1 MLAVN
6 RGQQVC
12 AASERRSRRR
22 RGEGEIQG
30 KWEGKK
36 QQDSFASK
44 RTEKERGIGLV
55 SQGGAV
61 AWCQVQ
67 CPPLRSAPPTSSLG
81 TSSLGSVGL
90 LM

>member
-12 AASERRSRRR
+12 AASERRLRRR

-30 KWEGKK
+30 KWEGEK

-44 RTEKERGIGLV
+44 RTEKGRGIG
-55 SQGGAV
+55 
-61 AWCQVQ
+61 
-67 CPPLRSAPPTSSLG
+67 
-81 TSSLGSVGL
+81 
-90 LM
+90 